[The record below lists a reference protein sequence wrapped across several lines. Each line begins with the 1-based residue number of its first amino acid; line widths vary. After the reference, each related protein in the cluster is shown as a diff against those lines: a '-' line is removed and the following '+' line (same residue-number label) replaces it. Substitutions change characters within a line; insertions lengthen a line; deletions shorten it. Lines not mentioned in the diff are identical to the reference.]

1 MTKAIAEYAFDL
13 HAGLATHLVS
23 EFDDL
28 KLIGMA
34 ATLSIHIRG
43 LGEINY
49 EVLRKVSDH
58 LMAIPSMVLE
68 RVLEVL
74 CHIDF
79 VTLVRSGKR
88 ITGVIP
94 RIPVFDDVYEEIG
107 NYASSECFLNSH
119 EQATLQI
126 LEVLQRSP
134 VNKDALYNDL
144 GIERLVFDR
153 CITLGNESGIL
164 SEHQA
169 RGRRI
174 LISPFYFSDNL
185 DTLAD
190 TAASVGS
197 NAIKST
203 LDKVKNNQGWPLSV
217 VVNTME
223 IGGKK
228 LNQTELALVQKLA
241 MEDIIKPPII
251 RFSNRKESFLFTPKP
266 GKTRLN
272 AANREI
278 YERAMAL
285 ISTVRK
291 GQLLADRYR
300 IKSPIQILRA
310 LRNRGYL
317 RANSEARDQ
326 YNNLA
331 VLKVA
336 TLKPVTSNMWQL
348 HLHRTPENEDALNL
362 AINLLETGE
371 LAGMEIDQHA
381 RIALT
386 KDEEYIQSL
395 ISAGELKRRVREVK
409 HPEAEHEFEQL
420 LLKLSP

>member
-13 HAGLATHLVS
+13 HAGLATHRVS
-23 EFDDL
+23 EFNDL

-74 CHIDF
+74 YHINF

-94 RIPVFDDVYEEIG
+94 KIPAFDDIYEEIG
-107 NYASSECFLNSH
+107 NYASSECCLNSH

-126 LEVLQRSP
+126 LEVLQKSP
-134 VNKDALYNDL
+134 VNKDALYNNL
-144 GIERLVFDR
+144 GIERPVFDR
-153 CITLGNESGIL
+153 CITLGNKSGIL

-185 DTLAD
+185 DALAD

-197 NAIKST
+197 NAIKNT
-203 LDKVKNNQGWPLSV
+203 LDKMKNNQGWPLSV
-217 VVNTME
+217 VINTME

-228 LNQTELALVQKLA
+228 LNQTEFELIKKLA
-241 MEDIIKPPII
+241 MEGIVKPPII
-251 RFSNRKESFLFTPKP
+251 KFANKTESFLFTPKP
-266 GKTRLN
+266 GNTRLN

-291 GQLLADRYR
+291 GQLLADEIK
-300 IKSPIQILRA
+300 IKSPFQILQA
-310 LRNRGYL
+310 LRIRGHL
-317 RANSEARDQ
+317 GANSEARDQ
-326 YNNLA
+326 YRNLV

-336 TLKPVTSNMWQL
+336 TLKPVASNMWEL
-348 HLHRTPENEDALNL
+348 HLHKTPENEEALEL
-362 AINLLETGE
+362 AINLLKTGE
-371 LAGMEIDQHA
+371 LARMEIDQRA

-395 ISAGELKRRVREVK
+395 ISACELKRRVREIK